1 MMKKFALCFAVL
13 MSPEIACGP
22 SQNPTPPTPAPTPVV
37 TDTQFCDAAE
47 ANLIKLGC
55 SEGKPTKRGTR
66 FAGVCRDLHD
76 NGIFVNPR
84 CLSTIS
90 TCSAV
95 DVCTRTVIAPK

>member
-1 MMKKFALCFAVL
+1 MMKKFALSFVVL

-22 SQNPTPPTPAPTPVV
+22 SQNTPPPPPAPTPVV

-55 SEGKPTKRGTR
+55 PEGKPTKRGTR
-66 FAGVCRDLHD
+66 FSDVCRDLHE

-84 CLSTIS
+84 CLATIS
-90 TCSAV
+90 SCSVV
-95 DVCTRTVIAPK
+95 DVCTRTVVAPK

>member
-1 MMKKFALCFAVL
+1 MRKLALSLVILVALVG
-13 MSPEIACGP
+13 ACGP
-22 SQNPTPPTPAPTPVV
+22 AKSPPPTPAPTPVV

-55 SEGKPTKRGTR
+55 PEGKPTKRGTR
-66 FAGVCRDLHD
+66 FGDVCRDLHE

-84 CLSTIS
+84 CLATIS

-95 DVCTRTVIAPK
+95 DVCTRTVVAPK

>member
-1 MMKKFALCFAVL
+1 MRKLALSLVILVALVG
-13 MSPEIACGP
+13 ACGP
-22 SQNPTPPTPAPTPVV
+22 AKSPPPTPAPTPVV

-55 SEGKPTKRGTR
+55 PEGKPTKRGTR
-66 FAGVCRDLHD
+66 FGDVCRDLHE

-84 CLSTIS
+84 CLATIS

-95 DVCTRTVIAPK
+95 DVCTKTVVTPK